1 MRKIIIFL
9 FIILALNCLLNVTA
23 LCGSGQIDINSA
35 SLEDLDK
42 LSGIGPVK
50 AQAII
55 DTRPFSSVDKLVDVT
70 GIGNATLNKIKTQ
83 GLACV
88 GSEKENTQ
96 EQQPAQK
103 ETNTQEEVQQDTP
116 KEETTQD
123 KEDTNVKEDATTN
136 KVTSNDRK
144 ETTKIENTIKENISI
159 TGEEIK
165 TIVLSPS
172 NPKDIKSET
181 DKEQSSKNKFAIYGL
196 IVFCILLVILFGF
209 KKTKNEKN
217 EFR

>member
-1 MRKIIIFL
+1 MRKAILMLFL
-9 FIILALNCLLNVTA
+9 SIILLNSSYA
-23 LCGSGQIDINSA
+23 LCTSGQIDINSA

-55 DTRPFSSVDKLVDVT
+55 DTRPFSSVDKLVDADGIAEVT
-70 GIGNATLNKIKTQ
+70 LEKIKTQ

-88 GSEKENTQ
+88 NDEEESAPVEEEPQDEEDIPPEETQ
-96 EQQPAQK
+96 NEEEQPAK
-103 ETNTQEEVQQDTP
+103 EKATTKKDISVN
-116 KEETTQD
+116 KEEI
-123 KEDTNVKEDATTN
+123 KEV
-136 KVTSNDRK
+136 
-144 ETTKIENTIKENISI
+144 ETTINTNMNIN
-159 TGEEIK
+159 GNEIK
-165 TIVLSPS
+165 TIVLSPL

-181 DKEQSSKNKFAIYGL
+181 DKEQSSRNKFAIYGL

-209 KKTKNEKN
+209 KKTKDEKN

>member
-1 MRKIIIFL
+1 MKKVILMLFL
-9 FIILALNCLLNVTA
+9 AIILLNSSYA
-23 LCGSGQIDINSA
+23 LCTSGQIDINSA

-55 DTRPFSSVDKLVDVT
+55 DTRPFSSVDKLDNVS
-70 GIGNATLNKIKTQ
+70 GIGEVTLEKIKTQ

-88 GSEKENTQ
+88 NGEEEESAPVEEDIPVNIS
-96 EQQPAQK
+96 
-103 ETNTQEEVQQDTP
+103 QEESVTKNVENP
-116 KEETTQD
+116 PVEEKAT
-123 KEDTNVKEDATTN
+123 VKEDVSVN
-136 KVTSNDRK
+136 KEEIETAINTSM
-144 ETTKIENTIKENISI
+144 SI

-165 TIVLSPS
+165 TIVLSPL

-209 KKTKNEKN
+209 KKTKDEKN

>member
-1 MRKIIIFL
+1 MLFL
-9 FIILALNCLLNVTA
+9 SIILLNSSYA
-23 LCGSGQIDINSA
+23 LCTSGQIDINSA

-55 DTRPFSSVDKLVDVT
+55 DTRPFSSVDKLVDADGIAEVT
-70 GIGNATLNKIKTQ
+70 LEKIKTQ

-88 GSEKENTQ
+88 NDEEESAPVEEEPQDEEDIPPEETQ
-96 EQQPAQK
+96 NEEEQPAK
-103 ETNTQEEVQQDTP
+103 EKATTKKDISVN
-116 KEETTQD
+116 KEEI
-123 KEDTNVKEDATTN
+123 KEV
-136 KVTSNDRK
+136 
-144 ETTKIENTIKENISI
+144 ETTINTNMNIN
-159 TGEEIK
+159 GNEIK
-165 TIVLSPS
+165 TIVLSPL

-181 DKEQSSKNKFAIYGL
+181 DKEQSSRNKFAIYGL

-209 KKTKNEKN
+209 KKTKDEKN